1 MSQINVNTIRNR
13 TGGPPNLDKG
23 AVVTGILTC
32 TGNVSVGG
40 TLTYEDVTNIDSTGI
55 VTAKSGI
62 NVGNAVS
69 PGIGATIDPNG
80 NAVFAGIVTA
90 NSLRGDGS
98 LLTGIDATAIQTGNT
113 SVQTV
118 DTGSDGHVKMTTEG
132 SERVRVGPAGQIG
145 LGGANYG
152 TSGQVIT
159 SAGSGSAPSWSA
171 LPAGG
176 NQIDLV
182 ADGAIAAGKPCIIQ
196 TDGKAAQI
204 AENLLPTNP
213 PVGNGDS
220 SVTDVKQMVSWVYDT
235 SRDRYVVIGK
245 YGDAYWIYGTN
256 TSGNTTFSWSSQ
268 FLLLGYAMASCM
280 ACYHESQERTIF
292 MWWNSQRTASVALQ
306 VATHGP
312 DVNSAADFNAD
323 LTYNVGNRGYPFA
336 AIYYSQVNVCCFMV
350 QDRDSNLGIL
360 YMLDTTTSSTISQN
374 VVNKKATITLDG
386 SASIQFGG
394 LATNGTVLVAA
405 YKKGSNSGIYYKII
419 TGTNNTTYTETS
431 EAHYTDGSITVEQMD
446 ISYDSNAG
454 KFVLVYKNASGN
466 YLRVVVGTLSGT
478 GSSATISWGTP
489 VEMNQTEAIS
499 GLSCEY
505 DPGRKETLV
514 VYSRTDTTGQI
525 RYVSISGTTPTWGSA
540 TQLDGNF
547 YPSTTKG
554 DHFSIVVNPDTNQMA
569 VGWVD
574 GSNNSGNVSRW
585 ELITGVSVQS
595 NLTSANQ
602 NFLGFAEDAISDG
615 ATGTI
620 KLQGNVVGNQ
630 SGLTPATWYAVQND
644 GTLSSGGSAT
654 SAGGLALASDKL
666 RIKEVPK
673 S

>member
-1 MSQINVNTIRNR
+1 MSTLRVTNLK
-13 TGGPPNLDKG
+13 GGSAGSAPNLPDGAVITGVATVGVLSATTFYGNGANLTGIDATALKDSGGNVKIQANSDG
-23 AVVTGILTC
+23 AVVTGVLTATTGSF
-32 TGNVSVGG
+32 TGNISVGG
-40 TLTYEDVTNIDSTGI
+40 TLTYEDVTNVDSVGM
-55 VTAKSGI
+55 VTARNGVKVLAGGI
-62 NVGNAVS
+62 NAVGV
-69 PGIGATIDPNG
+69 
-80 NAVFAGIVTA
+80 VTA
-90 NSLRGDGS
+90 
-98 LLTGIDATAIQTGNT
+98 T
-113 SVQTV
+113 SF
-118 DTGSDGHVKMTTEG
+118 
-132 SERVRVGPAGQIG
+132 
-145 LGGANYG
+145 
-152 TSGQVIT
+152 
-159 SAGSGSAPSWSA
+159 AGSGANLTN
-171 LPAGG
+171 LPPGG

-196 TDGKAAQI
+196 TDGKAAQV
-204 AENLLPTNP
+204 AETLSPTNP

-220 SVTDVKQMVSWVYDT
+220 TVTHVKEMVSWAYDQA
-235 SRDRYVVIGK
+235 RNRYVVIGK
-245 YGDAYWIYGTN
+245 SGDAYWIYGTN

-268 FLLLGYAMASCM
+268 FLLLGYALASCM

-292 MWWNSQRTASVALQ
+292 MWWNSQQTASVALQ

-323 LTYNVGNRGYPFA
+323 WTYNVGNRARPIA

-350 QDRDSNLGIL
+350 QDNDSNLGIL

-446 ISYDSNAG
+446 ITYDSNAG

-489 VEMNQTEAIS
+489 VEMGTEAII
-499 GLSCEY
+499 GVSCEY

-514 VYSRTDTTGQI
+514 VYGRTDTLGMM
-525 RYVSISGTTPTWGSA
+525 RYVSISGTTPTWG
-540 TQLDGNF
+540 TNVTLDGNF
-547 YPSTTKG
+547 YPVTTRG
-554 DHFSIVVNPDTNQMA
+554 DHYSIVVNPDTTQMA
-569 VGWVD
+569 VAWQT
-574 GSNNSGNVSRW
+574 GSNNSGTASRY
-585 ELITGVSVQS
+585 ELITGAAVQS
-595 NLTSANQ
+595 NMTSANQ

-630 SGLTPATWYAVQND
+630 SGLTPATWYAVNNN

-654 SAGGLALASDKL
+654 SAGGLAVASDKL

>member
-62 NVGNAVS
+62 KVGNPVS

-90 NSLRGDGS
+90 SS
-98 LLTGIDATAIQTGNT
+98 FSGIEADKIFEGNT
-113 SVQTV
+113 EVETI

-159 SAGSGSAPSWSA
+159 SAGTGAAPTWSA
-171 LPAGG
+171 IPAGG
-176 NQIDLV
+176 NTVDLV

-196 TDGKAAQI
+196 TDGKAAQVV
-204 AENLLPTNP
+204 ETLSPTNP
-213 PVGNGDS
+213 PVAHGDTTNT
-220 SVTDVKQMVSWVYDT
+220 SVKEYVSMAYHQGLNK
-235 SRDRYVVIGK
+235 YVVIGK
-245 YGDAYWIYGTN
+245 SGDAYWMVATN
-256 TSGNTTFSWSSQ
+256 NAGNTTFSFGSQ
-268 FLLLGYAMASCM
+268 LLLMGYALASCM
-280 ACYHESQERTIF
+280 ACYDENNQRVIF
-292 MWWNSQRTASVALQ
+292 MWWNSQFTAATSLM

-312 DVNSAADFNAD
+312 NLNSGTDFNVSNG
-323 LTYNVGNRGYPFA
+323 YHVGNRARPIA

-350 QDRDSNLGIL
+350 QDVDSNLCIL
-360 YMLDTTTSSTISQN
+360 YMLDTTTSSTIANN

-386 SASIQFGG
+386 SASIEFGG
-394 LATNGTVLVAA
+394 LATNGTVIVVA
-405 YKKGSNSGIYYKII
+405 YKKGSNAGVYYKII
-419 TGTNNTTYTETS
+419 TGTNATTYTETS
-431 EAHYTDGSITVEQMD
+431 EATFSDGSITVEEID
-446 ISYDSNAG
+446 ITYDSNVG
-454 KFVLVYKNASGN
+454 KFVLVYKNAGDN
-466 YLRVVVGTLSGT
+466 RLKAVVGTLSGT

-489 VEMNQTEAIS
+489 VEMSTNAINT
-499 GLSCEY
+499 GVSCEY

-514 VYSRTDTTGQI
+514 VYGTSNEGYF
-525 RYVSISGTTPTWGSA
+525 RYVSISGTTPTFGA
-540 TQLDGNF
+540 AVFLDGSF
-547 YPSTTKG
+547 YAVTAKG
-554 DHFSIVVNPDTNQMA
+554 NHFCINVNPDSTQMA
-569 VGWVD
+569 VQWQT
-574 GSNNSGNVSRW
+574 GSGNSGSASRY
-585 ELITGVSVQS
+585 ELITGASIQS

>member
-1 MSQINVNTIRNR
+1 MSTLRVTNLQ
-13 TGGPPNLDKG
+13 GGSAGSAPNLPDG
-23 AVVTGILTC
+23 AVVTGVVTATSFSGSGANLTGIDATALKDGGGSVKIQANSDGAVVTGVLTAPTVSGTTGSF

-40 TLTYEDVTNIDSTGI
+40 TLTYEDVTNVDSVGLITARNGIKVTGGDVQVGSA
-55 VTAKSGI
+55 VTVDTSGI
-62 NVGNAVS
+62 NVTGV
-69 PGIGATIDPNG
+69 
-80 NAVFAGIVTA
+80 VTA
-90 NSLRGDGS
+90 TSFIGS
-98 LLTGIDATAIQTGNT
+98 
-113 SVQTV
+113 
-118 DTGSDGHVKMTTEG
+118 
-132 SERVRVGPAGQIG
+132 
-145 LGGANYG
+145 GANL
-152 TSGQVIT
+152 TN
-159 SAGSGSAPSWSA
+159 
-171 LPAGG
+171 LPPGG

-204 AENLLPTNP
+204 AETLSPTNP
-213 PVGNGDS
+213 PVANGDS
-220 SVTDVKQMVSWVYDT
+220 TVTHVKEMVSWAYDQA
-235 SRDRYVVIGK
+235 RNRYVVIGK
-245 YGDAYWIYGTN
+245 AGDAYWIYGTN
-256 TSGNTTFSWSSQ
+256 NSGNTTFSWSSQ
-268 FLLLGYAMASCM
+268 FLLMGYALASCM

-323 LTYNVGNRGYPFA
+323 VTYNVGNRARPIA

-350 QDRDSNLGIL
+350 QDNDSNLGIL

-446 ISYDSNAG
+446 ITYDSNAG

-489 VEMNQTEAIS
+489 VEMSTEAIT
-499 GLSCEY
+499 GMSCEY
-505 DPGRKETLV
+505 DPARKETLV
-514 VYSRTDTTGQI
+514 VYGRTDALGFI
-525 RYVSISGTTPTWGSA
+525 RYVSISGTTPTWGDGVY
-540 TQLDGNF
+540 LDGSF
-547 YPSTTKG
+547 YPVTTRG
-554 DHFSIVVNPDTNQMA
+554 DHFSVVHNPDTYQMA
-569 VGWVD
+569 VAWQT
-574 GSNNSGNVSRW
+574 GSNNSGTASRY
-585 ELITGVSVQS
+585 ELITGAGINS
-595 NLTSANQ
+595 NLASANQ

-630 SGLTPATWYAVQND
+630 SGLTPATWYAVNSN

-654 SAGGLALASDKL
+654 SAGGLAVASDKL

>member
-1 MSQINVNTIRNR
+1 MSELLVTSIYNQE
-13 TGGPPNLDKG
+13 GEGAPNFPKG
-23 AVVTGILTC
+23 ATSTGVITATSFSGSGANLTGIDATALKDGSGNVKIQANSDGATVTGILTVSSS
-32 TGNVSVGG
+32 VSVGG
-40 TLTYEDVTNIDSTGI
+40 TLTYEDVTNIDSVGLITARQGIKVTGGDVQVGSAVTVDTSGINVTGI
-55 VTAKSGI
+55 VTATSF
-62 NVGNAVS
+62 
-69 PGIGATIDPNG
+69 IG
-80 NAVFAGIVTA
+80 
-90 NSLRGDGS
+90 S
-98 LLTGIDATAIQTGNT
+98 
-113 SVQTV
+113 
-118 DTGSDGHVKMTTEG
+118 
-132 SERVRVGPAGQIG
+132 
-145 LGGANYG
+145 GANL
-152 TSGQVIT
+152 TN
-159 SAGSGSAPSWSA
+159 
-171 LPAGG
+171 LPPGG

-220 SVTDVKQMVSWVYDT
+220 TVTDVKEMVSWAYDQA
-235 SRDRYVVIGK
+235 RNRYVVIGK
-245 YGDAYWIYGTN
+245 SGDAFWIYGTN
-256 TSGNTTFSWSSQ
+256 NGGNTTFSWSSQ
-268 FLLLGYAMASCM
+268 FLLMGYALSSCM

-292 MWWNSQRTASVALQ
+292 MWWNSQRTASVALM

-312 DVNSAADFNAD
+312 DVNSAADFNTD
-323 LTYNVGNRGYPFA
+323 ITYQVGNRARPIA

-350 QDRDSNLGIL
+350 QDNDSNLGIL
-360 YMLDTTTSSTISQN
+360 YMLDTTTSSTITQN

-446 ISYDSNAG
+446 ITYDSNVG

-540 TQLDGNF
+540 TQLDANF
-547 YPSTTKG
+547 YPCTTRG

-569 VGWVD
+569 VAWQT
-574 GSNNSGNVSRW
+574 GSNNSGSASRY

-630 SGLTPATWYAVQND
+630 SGLTPATWYAVNNN

-654 SAGGLALASDKL
+654 SAGGLAVASDKL

>member
-1 MSQINVNTIRNR
+1 MSTLRVTNLK
-13 TGGPPNLDKG
+13 GGSAGSAPNLPDGANITGVVTATSFSGSGANLTGIDATALKDGGGSVKIQANSDG
-23 AVVTGILTC
+23 AVVTGVLTAPTVSGTTGSF

-40 TLTYEDVTNIDSTGI
+40 TLTYEDVTNVDSVGLITARNGI
-55 VTAKSGI
+55 NISGSDLKVGAAFTVGQAGVVTATSF
-62 NVGNAVS
+62 
-69 PGIGATIDPNG
+69 IG
-80 NAVFAGIVTA
+80 
-90 NSLRGDGS
+90 S
-98 LLTGIDATAIQTGNT
+98 
-113 SVQTV
+113 
-118 DTGSDGHVKMTTEG
+118 
-132 SERVRVGPAGQIG
+132 
-145 LGGANYG
+145 GANL
-152 TSGQVIT
+152 TN
-159 SAGSGSAPSWSA
+159 
-171 LPAGG
+171 LPPGG

-204 AENLLPTNP
+204 VENLLPTNP
-213 PVGNGDS
+213 PLGNGDS
-220 SVTDVKQMVSWVYDT
+220 TVTNVKEMVSWAYDQA
-235 SRDRYVVIGK
+235 RNRYVVCGK
-245 YGDAYWIYGTN
+245 SGDAYWIYGTN

-292 MWWNSQRTASVALQ
+292 MWWNSQFSAATSLM

-312 DVNSAADFNAD
+312 DVNSAADFNANNS
-323 LTYNVGNRGYPFA
+323 YQIGNRARPIA

-350 QDRDSNLGIL
+350 QDNDSNLGIL

-446 ISYDSNAG
+446 ISYDSNVG

-525 RYVSISGTTPTWGSA
+525 RYVSISGTTPTWGSV

-547 YPSTTKG
+547 YPCTTRG

-569 VGWVD
+569 VAWVT
-574 GSNNSGNVSRW
+574 GANNSGSASRY
-585 ELITGVSVQS
+585 ELITGSAVQS

-654 SAGGLALASDKL
+654 SAGGLAVASDKL